1 MALITDSPYRCG
13 IMLSWNWNHSYG
25 ILEERDFPKPG
36 DTITCMPPTLKRWHE
51 GTLQRIHQDGSHDV
65 DIDGNIHTNVR
76 ILRGKL
82 TKDTTAKQWFVHHSR
97 CQIKDYGAVGFGKDG
112 ELTIGTGRVW
122 YDLWEYVYFTRD
134 PNYPNQAFNV
144 THVRPTMKP
153 AIVDIDEEIDA
164 NQKQRSSYASDS
176 TDDEDDGKP
185 RVREVYTP
193 VKKSHD
199 ANNKTQVK
207 KKWVIKKKPA
217 QSRHVKIPPSPNT

>member
-25 ILEERDFPKPG
+25 IMEEREFPKPG

-51 GTLQRIHQDGSHDV
+51 GTIQRMHQDGSYDV

-82 TKDTTAKQWFVHHSR
+82 SEATTAKQWFVHHSR
-97 CQIKDYGAVGFGKDG
+97 CQIKDYGAVGFESPIGK
-112 ELTIGTGRVW
+112 GRVW

-134 PNYPNQAFNV
+134 PNHPNQAFNV
-144 THVRPTMKP
+144 THVRPTQTST
-153 AIVDIDEEIDA
+153 IVDIDEEIDA
-164 NQKQRSSYASDS
+164 NQKQRETYASDS

-193 VKKSHD
+193 DKKSHTN
-199 ANNKTQVK
+199 NNKTPV
-207 KKWVIKKKPA
+207 KWVIQKKPA
-217 QSRHVKIPPSPNT
+217 

>member
-13 IMLSWNWNHSYG
+13 IMLSWNWNYSYG
-25 ILEERDFPKPG
+25 ILEEREFPKPG
-36 DTITCMPPTLKRWHE
+36 DTITCMPPTRKRWHE
-51 GTLQRIHQDGSHDV
+51 GTIQRIHQDGSHDV

-82 TKDTTAKQWFVHHSR
+82 SEATTVAKQLFVHHSR
-97 CQIKDYGAVGFGKDG
+97 CQIKNYHAVGFEPPIGK
-112 ELTIGTGRVW
+112 GRVW

-134 PNYPNQAFNV
+134 PLHPNQAFNV

-185 RVREVYTP
+185 RVQEVYTP

-199 ANNKTQVK
+199 NKNKTPVKNKWLSK
-207 KKWVIKKKPA
+207 KK
-217 QSRHVKIPPSPNT
+217 QSSPHVRIPPSPDS

>member
-13 IMLSWNWNHSYG
+13 IMLSWNWHQNYG
-25 ILEERDFPKPG
+25 ILEEREFPKPG

-51 GTLQRIHQDGSHDV
+51 ATIQRIHQDGSHDV

-82 TKDTTAKQWFVHHSR
+82 SEATTAKQLFVHHSR
-97 CQIKDYGAVGFGKDG
+97 CQIKNYGAVGFESPIRK
-112 ELTIGTGRVW
+112 GRVW

-134 PNYPNQAFNV
+134 PNHPNQAFNV
-144 THVRPTMKP
+144 THVRPTQTS

-164 NQKQRSSYASDS
+164 NQKQRETYASDS
-176 TDDEDDGKP
+176 TDDDEDDGKP

-199 ANNKTQVK
+199 DNNKTPVKNKWLSK
-207 KKWVIKKKPA
+207 KKQP
-217 QSRHVKIPPSPNT
+217 SPHVKVPPSPDS

>member
-13 IMLSWNWNHSYG
+13 IMLSWNWQQGYG
-25 ILEERDFPKPG
+25 ILEEREFPKPG

-51 GTLQRIHQDGSHDV
+51 ATIQRIHQDGSYDV

-82 TKDTTAKQWFVHHSR
+82 SEDTMVKQWFVHHSR
-97 CQIKDYGAVGFGKDG
+97 CQIKNYHAVGFESPIGK
-112 ELTIGTGRVW
+112 GRVW

-134 PNYPNQAFNV
+134 PNHPNQAFNV
-144 THVRPTMKP
+144 THVRPTQTS

-164 NQKQRSSYASDS
+164 NQKQRETYASDS

-193 VKKSHD
+193 VKKSH
-199 ANNKTQVK
+199 NKTPA
-207 KKWVIKKKPA
+207 KWVIQKKPA
-217 QSRHVKIPPSPNT
+217 QSPHVKIPPSPNT